1 MISACASD
9 LWRVDQISTTR
20 PLIQFSFR
28 QKRRTRQVQKLP
40 RKMQQ
45 KLNAYAG
52 CQALRSASGYP
63 VSPKAN
69 QEPIEFLE
77 DLVNDGFVRLP
88 CEFSD
93 VFWIPDRVPIFVD
106 IRKSW
111 KSSILLRELCDR
123 NADTGLVVDALISG
137 KDAAHLLRLTED
149 MDEVDRWVR
158 GLNKEHLAIT
168 IRSID
173 ETKLVI
179 ATLRSYVFDPAS

>member
-1 MISACASD
+1 M
-9 LWRVDQISTTR
+9 
-20 PLIQFSFR
+20 
-28 QKRRTRQVQKLP
+28 QKKF
-40 RKMQQ
+40 
-45 KLNAYAG
+45 NAYAG
-52 CQALRSASGYP
+52 CQALRSASGGLIP
-63 VSPKAN
+63 LQVN
-69 QEPIEFLE
+69 QEPIGYLE
-77 DLVNDGFVRLP
+77 DLVNNGIVHLP

-106 IRKSW
+106 VRKSW
-111 KSSILLRELCDR
+111 KSSILLRELSDR

-137 KDAAHLLRLTED
+137 KDAAHLLHLTED